1 MEYLDTLI
9 AILIL
14 GLGTARATALIT
26 LDDITEPLRDRIFHR
41 FPPEDNDARGWY
53 YQSYRRASAAESRK
67 MKSIGLPDWKTRWEY
82 DGNQTR
88 DPAFIGRLLGC
99 HKCVGV
105 WVAAAN
111 TLLFYANSELAIFL
125 NMILATAFVSIIM
138 ISKYWR

>member
-1 MEYLDTLI
+1 MDYLDALI
-9 AILIL
+9 IILIL

-53 YQSYRRASAAESRK
+53 YQSYRPAISSERRK
-67 MKSIGLPDWKTRWEY
+67 LKELGLPAWKTRWEY

-88 DPAFIGRLLGC
+88 EASFIGRLLGC

-111 TLLFYANSELAIFL
+111 TLLLYASSEVALFV
-125 NMILATAFVSIIM
+125 NTILATAFVSIMLIGRN
-138 ISKYWR
+138 WR

>member
-1 MEYLDTLI
+1 MEYFDALI
-9 AILIL
+9 IILIL

-41 FPPEDNDARGWY
+41 YPPEDNDARGWY
-53 YQSYRRASAAESRK
+53 YQSYREALPNERRK
-67 MKSIGLPDWKTRWEY
+67 LEQLGLPAWKTRWEY

-88 DPAFIGRLLGC
+88 DPSFIGRLLGC

-111 TLLFYANSELAIFL
+111 TILFYTNSELAIFV
-125 NMILATAFVSIIM
+125 NMILATAFVSIIL
-138 ISKYWR
+138 IGRNWR